1 MKQRTLCVILCV
13 VIILLGPPSFTDAR
27 SDDASFEKPV
37 VIIDPGHTNKMPGA
51 VSITGKYEVTYN
63 DNLVSMISKALTGA
77 GFDPVLT
84 RNPNQE
90 ITLEDRASIANS
102 HHALAM
108 LSIHHDSAQG
118 VYLESIEQNGK
129 KTYQTRKPISGYSI
143 FVSKK
148 NQEFERSFIF
158 AILLG
163 EELIKLGRKPT
174 LHHAEP
180 IPGEGR
186 PLLDA
191 ELGIYQYDDLV
202 VLKQTKIPAVL
213 LEIGVIVDRFDEA
226 YVTRCDHQE
235 SIVNA
240 IVISLREF
248 KNRGAETGTDLILGG
263 GSGSG
268 RSNQLK

>member
-1 MKQRTLCVILCV
+1 MIQRTLSVILCIV
-13 VIILLGPPSFTDAR
+13 FVLIGPPSFTDAR
-27 SDDASFEKPV
+27 SDDSTFEKPV

-51 VSITGKYEVTYN
+51 VSITGKYEVAYN
-63 DNLVSMISKALTGA
+63 DDLVSMISTALTGA
-77 GFDPVLT
+77 GFVTIPT

-90 ITLEDRASIANS
+90 ITLEERANIANS

-108 LSIHHDSAQG
+108 LSIHHDSAQL

-148 NQEFERSFIF
+148 NREFDRSFIF
-158 AILLG
+158 ARLLG

-202 VLKQTKIPAVL
+202 VLKQTKMPAVL
-213 LEIGVIVDRFDEA
+213 LEIGVIVDRSDEA
-226 YVTRCDHQE
+226 YVTSREHQE
-235 SIVNA
+235 SMVNA
-240 IVISLREF
+240 IVVSLREF
-248 KNRGAETGTDLILGG
+248 KNR
-263 GSGSG
+263 
-268 RSNQLK
+268 

>member
-1 MKQRTLCVILCV
+1 MKQRALSAILCA
-13 VIILLGPPSFTDAR
+13 VIILSGPPSLIDAG
-27 SDDASFEKPV
+27 SEDALIEKPV
-37 VIIDPGHTNKMPGA
+37 VIIDPGHTDKMPGA
-51 VSITGKYEVTYN
+51 VSITGKYEVAYN
-63 DNLVSMISKALTGA
+63 DNLVAMISKALTGA
-77 GFDPVLT
+77 GFNAVLT

-90 ITLEDRASIANS
+90 ITLDERAGMANS

-108 LSIHHDSAQG
+108 LSIHHDSAQP
-118 VYLESIEQNGK
+118 VHLESIELNGK

-148 NQEFERSFIF
+148 NQEFERSFMF
-158 AILLG
+158 AGLLG
-163 EELIKLGRKPT
+163 KELIKLGRKPT

-202 VLKQTKIPAVL
+202 VLKQTRIPAVL
-213 LEIGVIVDRFDEA
+213 LEIGVIVDRSDEG
-226 YVTRCDHQE
+226 YVTSREHQE

-240 IVISLREF
+240 IVAAFQEF
-248 KNRGAETGTDLILGG
+248 KNR
-263 GSGSG
+263 
-268 RSNQLK
+268 

>member
-1 MKQRTLCVILCV
+1 MKQRALSVILCV
-13 VIILLGPPSFTDAR
+13 VIILLGPPSFIDAG
-27 SDDASFEKPV
+27 SDDSTVEKPV

-51 VSITGKYEVTYN
+51 VSITGKYEVAYN

-77 GFDPVLT
+77 GFVAVPT

-108 LSIHHDSAQG
+108 LSIHHDSAQL
-118 VYLESIEQNGK
+118 VYLESIEKNGK

-148 NQEFERSFIF
+148 NREFERSFIF
-158 AILLG
+158 ARLLG

-174 LHHAEP
+174 LHHAEL

-191 ELGIYQYDDLV
+191 GLGIYQYDDLV
-202 VLKQTKIPAVL
+202 VLKQTKIPAIL

-226 YVTRCDHQE
+226 YVTSRDHQE

-240 IVISLREF
+240 IVASLLEF
-248 KNRGAETGTDLILGG
+248 KKKR
-263 GSGSG
+263 
-268 RSNQLK
+268 